1 MADPIVSL
9 ASILAQFSQ
18 NVQELSAHL
27 RNAGDTAA
35 QQVNGYYREAKRA
48 VRAFDEQ
55 RGLRYR
61 PAAIS
66 FSVALV
72 GPGSANAGNESFR
85 VAQNEDF
92 LVQSV
97 RGWVIN
103 NNLPADPGGAALANP
118 LTTTL
123 TPSEVLLAKANNCR
137 VTLQNKDTKVP
148 YTENES
154 IPLSSIMP
162 EVGGMPLVFGPDA
175 VPGFLVPHN
184 TTIQALF
191 ALQSTN
197 LLFNTA
203 STQYGVTLSGLYLSR
218 EVR

>member
-72 GPGSANAGNESFR
+72 GAGSANAGNESFR

-103 NNLPADPGGAALANP
+103 NDLPTDPGGAALTNP

-162 EVGGMPLVFGPDA
+162 EVGGMPLVFSPDA

-191 ALQSTN
+191 ALQSAN